1 LPAGRSSFTHKEDS
15 IPVPQSQTFETQLG
29 GRTLTIETGKLA
41 RLAGGSVTVRYG
53 DTMVLGTANRSE
65 PRPGLDF
72 FPLTVDFEERMYAAG
87 KIPGGFIKREA
98 RPSENAILAARQTD
112 RPIRPLFPQGYKD
125 DVQLVITVLS
135 TDQENNPDVIGTV
148 AASAAL
154 SISEIP
160 FNGPIGSVRVGRI
173 GGEFVVNPT
182 HSQLADSELD
192 LIVAGTRDAIMMVEA
207 GANLLPED
215 VMAEA
220 ILFGHRAL
228 QPIVDLQEEIQK
240 AVGKPKRLPYIEPS
254 IGSVL
259 DFADAT
265 DAKRELVVIDVETTG
280 TDPKMSDLVE
290 LGAVKV
296 KGTKVV
302 DRWSTFVNPGRPIV
316 GNQMHGITDK
326 DVKGAPSPSEAVDK
340 LLDFVGDA
348 LIVGHNVG
356 FDLGFI
362 EEAKGDGFRFQPG
375 TYLDTLVI
383 AREGYPGAESYK
395 LPDLARF
402 FGVELSQS
410 HRALPDAEATANL
423 LLWFANELPGRV
435 ATLRDA
441 IADAVRAQR
450 NGGDTP
456 KLLEA
461 ARRQARVSKNLFSLI
476 QKKTVRRI
484 VLDEGIRIDGRGLT
498 DIRPISVEVGLVPRA
513 HGSGLF
519 TRGETQALTVATL
532 GSSSDVQR
540 IDTISPE
547 TEKRYL
553 HHYNFPP
560 YSTGENKMMRGPSRR
575 DIGHGHLAERALV
588 PVLPDH
594 DEFPYVIRLVSE
606 CVTSN
611 GSTSMAST
619 CGSTLALMDAGV
631 PIKAPV
637 AGAAMGLIS
646 EPDGR
651 FVVLTDI
658 LGKEDAIGDMDFK
671 VTGTRDGVTA
681 LQMDIKV
688 QGISEAI
695 IRDGLAQA
703 RTARL
708 TILDKMLEVLPE
720 ARVEMSDFAPRIITI
735 KINPEKI
742 REIIGKGGS
751 MIRKI
756 QEETQTEINVED
768 DGTVEIAAVSG
779 ENSRKA
785 IQWIES
791 LTREVEIGALYLG
804 KVTRIMGFGAFV
816 EILPGKEGLVR
827 IGELADYHVPSVED
841 VVSVGDE
848 VMVVVTEID
857 RQGRVNLS
865 RKAAMQRHLAK
876 EPV

>member
-1 LPAGRSSFTHKEDS
+1 L
-15 IPVPQSQTFETQLG
+15 SQTFETQFG

-41 RLAGGSVTVRYG
+41 RLAGGAVTVRYG

-112 RPIRPLFPQGYKD
+112 RPIRPLFPEGYKD

-135 TDQENNPDVIGTV
+135 TDQENLPDVIGTI
-148 AASAAL
+148 AASTAL
-154 SISEIP
+154 TISEIP
-160 FNGPIGSVRVGRI
+160 FNGPVGSVRVGRI

-182 HSQLADSELD
+182 FSQLAESELD

-207 GANLLPED
+207 GAKLLPED

-220 ILFGHRAL
+220 ILFGHRSL

-240 AVGKPKRLPYIEPS
+240 AIGKAKRLPYLEPTT
-254 IGSVL
+254 GSVL
-259 DFADAT
+259 DFASAT
-265 DAKRELVVIDVETTG
+265 DDKRELVVIDTETTG
-280 TDPKMSDLVE
+280 TDPKMADLLEVA
-290 LGAVKV
+290 AVKV
-296 KGTKVV
+296 KGTEIV

-316 GNQMHGITDK
+316 GNQMHGITDS
-326 DVKGAPSPSEAVDK
+326 DVAGAPSPKEAADQ
-340 LLDFVGDA
+340 LLAFVGDA
-348 LIVGHNVG
+348 KIVGHNVG

-362 EEAKGDGFRFQPG
+362 EEAKGDGFRFG
-375 TYLDTLVI
+375 TGSYLDTLVI

-395 LPDLARF
+395 LPELARF
-402 FGVELSQS
+402 FGVDLSQS

-423 LLWFANELPGRV
+423 LIWFAKDLPGRISN
-435 ATLRDA
+435 LRIA

-450 NGGDTP
+450 SGGDTAS
-456 KLLEA
+456 LIET
-461 ARRQARVSKNLFSLI
+461 ARRDARVSKNLFSLL
-476 QKKTVRRI
+476 QKKTVRQL

-519 TRGETQALTVATL
+519 TRGDTQALTVATL

-560 YSTGENKMMRGPSRR
+560 YSTGENKPMRGPSRR

-594 DEFPYVIRLVSE
+594 DDFPYVIRLVSE

-658 LGKEDAIGDMDFK
+658 LGKEDSIGDMDFK

-695 IRDGLAQA
+695 IRDGLKQA
-703 RTARL
+703 LAARL
-708 TILDKMLEVLPE
+708 EILDKMTAVLPE

-827 IGELADYHVPSVED
+827 IGELADYHVPTVED

-876 EPV
+876 EPVGSTTE

>member
-1 LPAGRSSFTHKEDS
+1 LSH
-15 IPVPQSQTFETQLG
+15 TFETQFG
-29 GRTLTIETGKLA
+29 GRTLTIESGRLA
-41 RLAGGSVTVRYG
+41 RLAGGSVTVRFG
-53 DTMVLGTANRSE
+53 DTMVLGTANRSD

-98 RPSENAILAARQTD
+98 RPSEAAILAARLTD
-112 RPIRPLFPQGYKD
+112 RPIRPLFPEGYKD
-125 DVQLVITVLS
+125 DVQLVVTVLS
-135 TDQENNPDVIGTV
+135 TDQENDPDVIGTV

-154 SISEIP
+154 TISEIP
-160 FNGPIGSVRVGRI
+160 FFGPIGAVRVGRI
-173 GGEFVVNPT
+173 DGEFIVNPT
-182 HSQLADSELD
+182 YSQLEESELD
-192 LIVAGTRDAIMMVEA
+192 LVVSGTRDAIMMVEA
-207 GANLLPED
+207 GANLLSED

-220 ILFGHRAL
+220 ILFGHRSI
-228 QPIVDLQEEIQK
+228 QPLIDLQEELQK
-240 AVGKPKRLPYIEPS
+240 AVGKAKRIPYIEPAAD
-254 IGSVL
+254 SVL
-259 DFADAT
+259 DFVDAMK
-265 DAKRELVVIDVETTG
+265 DGRELVVLDVETTG
-280 TDPKMSDLVE
+280 TDPKLGDLVE
-290 LGAVKV
+290 IAAVKV
-296 KGTKVV
+296 KDGSVT
-302 DRWSTFVNPGRPIV
+302 DRWSTLVNPGRPIV
-316 GNQMHGITDK
+316 GNQMHGLTDA
-326 DVKGAPSPSEAVDK
+326 DVADAPSPAEAVGK
-340 LLDFVGDA
+340 ALDFIGEA

-356 FDLGFI
+356 FDLGFL
-362 EEAKGDGFRFQPG
+362 EEALPAAKFEPG
-375 TYLDTLVI
+375 RYIDTLTL
-383 AREGYPGAESYK
+383 AREGYPEVGQYK
-395 LPDLARF
+395 LETLSAF
-402 FGVELSQS
+402 FGVDLTQS
-410 HRALPDAEATANL
+410 HRALPDAEATAAL
-423 LLWFANELPGRV
+423 LLWFAGDLPSRIDALKSEV
-435 ATLRDA
+435 ADSIRANRD
-441 IADAVRAQR
+441 
-450 NGGDTP
+450 GGDAKT
-456 KLLEA
+456 LLES
-461 ARRQARVSKNLFSLI
+461 ARRKARVSKSLFGLVH
-476 QKKTVRRI
+476 KKTVRRL
-484 VLDEGIRIDGRGLT
+484 VLDEGVRIDGRGVT

-519 TRGETQALTVATL
+519 TRGETQALSIATL

-540 IDTISPE
+540 IDTISPI

-553 HHYNFPP
+553 HHYNMPP
-560 YSTGENKMMRGPSRR
+560 YSTGENKPMRGPGRR
-575 DIGHGHLAERALV
+575 EIGHGNLAERALL
-588 PVLPDH
+588 PVLPEQE
-594 DEFPYVIRLVSE
+594 EFPYVIRVVSE

-646 EPDGR
+646 ESDGR
-651 FVVLTDI
+651 FAVLTDI
-658 LGKEDAIGDMDFK
+658 LGKEDAFGDMDFK
-671 VTGTRDGVTA
+671 VTGTRDGITA

-688 QGISEAI
+688 QGINEAI
-695 IRDGLAQA
+695 IRDGLKQA
-703 RTARL
+703 LAARL
-708 TILDKMLEVLPE
+708 FILDKMTEVLPE
-720 ARVEMSDFAPRIITI
+720 SRVEMSDFAPRIITI

-742 REIIGKGGS
+742 RDIIGKGGS

-791 LTREVEIGALYLG
+791 LTREVEVGALYLG

-827 IGELADYHVPSVED
+827 IGELADYHVPTVED

-876 EPV
+876 EPVGT

>member
-1 LPAGRSSFTHKEDS
+1 MST
-15 IPVPQSQTFETQLG
+15 IFETEFG

-41 RLAGGSVTVRYG
+41 RLAGGAVTVRYG
-53 DTMVLGTANRSE
+53 DTLVLGTANRSD

-72 FPLTVDFEERMYAAG
+72 FPLTVEFEERMYAAG

-98 RPSENAILAARQTD
+98 RASEAATLAARLTD
-112 RPIRPLFPQGYKD
+112 RPIRPLFPEGYKD
-125 DVQLVITVLS
+125 DIQLVITVLS
-135 TDQENNPDVIGTV
+135 TDQENEADVLGTV

-154 SISEIP
+154 TISEIP
-160 FNGPIGSVRVGRI
+160 FAGPVGAVRVGRI
-173 GGEFVVNPT
+173 DGQFVVNPT
-182 HSQLADSELD
+182 FSQLAESELD
-192 LIVAGTRDAIMMVEA
+192 LIVSGTRDAIMMVEA
-207 GANLLPED
+207 GAKLLPED

-228 QPIVDLQEEIQK
+228 QPLIDIQEKLRE
-240 AVGKPKRLPYIEPS
+240 AAGKPKSTPFLEPGT
-254 IGSVL
+254 GSVL
-259 DFADAT
+259 DFVDAVT
-265 DAKRELVVIDVETTG
+265 RGDELVVVDVETTG
-280 TDPKMSDLVE
+280 TDPKTAELVE
-290 LGAVKV
+290 IAAVKV
-296 KGTKVV
+296 KKGKIT
-302 DRWSTFVNPGRPIV
+302 DRWSTLVNPGRPIV
-316 GNQMHGITDK
+316 GHQMHGLTDT
-326 DVKGAPSPSEAVDK
+326 DVKKAPGPTEAAK
-340 LLDFVGDA
+340 QALAFVGDSV
-348 LIVGHNVG
+348 IVGHSVG
-356 FDLGFI
+356 FDLAFL
-362 EEAKGDGFRFQPG
+362 EAAMDDGTHFEPG
-375 TYLDTLVI
+375 RYLDTLPI
-383 AREGYPGAESYK
+383 AREGYPDLENYK
-395 LPDLARF
+395 LGTLSNY
-402 FGVELSQS
+402 FGVELAQS

-423 LLWFANELPGRV
+423 LIWFGNDLPGRIND
-435 ATLRDA
+435 LRDGIAGA
-441 IADAVRAQR
+441 IRATR
-450 NGGDTP
+450 TGGDS
-456 KLLEA
+456 KGLQEA
-461 ARRQARVSKNLFSLI
+461 ARREARVSKSLFNLVH
-476 QKKTVRRI
+476 KKTARK
-484 VLDEGIRIDGRGLT
+484 LALEDGIRMDGRGLT
-498 DIRPISVEVGLVPRA
+498 ELRQISVDVGLLPRA

-519 TRGETQALTVATL
+519 TRGETQVLTIATL
-532 GSSSDVQR
+532 GASSDVQR
-540 IDTISPE
+540 IDTISPK
-547 TEKRYL
+547 TEKRYI

-560 YSTGENKMMRGPSRR
+560 YSTGENKPMRGPSRR
-575 DIGHGHLAERALV
+575 DIGHGNLAERALV
-588 PVLPDH
+588 PVLPANED
-594 DEFPYVIRLVSE
+594 FPYVIRLVSE
-606 CVTSN
+606 CLASN

-631 PIKAPV
+631 PISAPV

-658 LGKEDAIGDMDFK
+658 LGKEDAVGDMDFK
-671 VTGTRDGVTA
+671 VTGTRDGITA

-688 QGISEAI
+688 RGINEAI
-695 IRDGLAQA
+695 IRDGLKQA
-703 RTARL
+703 LAARL
-708 TILDKMLEVLPE
+708 EILDKMTEIIPE
-720 ARVEMSDFAPRIITI
+720 ARETMSDFAPRIITI

-791 LTREVEIGALYLG
+791 LTREVEVGALYLG

-848 VMVVVTEID
+848 VMVVVVEID

-876 EPV
+876 EPVS

>member
-1 LPAGRSSFTHKEDS
+1 M
-15 IPVPQSQTFETQLG
+15 SQVFETQFA
-29 GRTLTIETGKLA
+29 GRTFTIETGKLA
-41 RLAGGSVTVRYG
+41 RLAGGSVTVRFG

-87 KIPGGFIKREA
+87 KIPGGFIKRES

-112 RPIRPLFPQGYKD
+112 RPIRPLFPAGYKD
-125 DVQLVITVLS
+125 DIQLVVTVLS
-135 TDQENNPDVIGTV
+135 TDQENNPDVLGTV

-154 SISEIP
+154 TISEIP
-160 FNGPIGSVRVGRI
+160 FRGPVGAVRVGRI
-173 GGEFVVNPT
+173 DGEFVVNPT

-207 GANLLPED
+207 GAKLLPED

-220 ILFGHRAL
+220 ILFGHRSL
-228 QPIVDLQEEIQK
+228 QPLIDLQEQLRE
-240 AVGKPKRLPYIEPS
+240 AVGKPKRLPYLEP
-254 IGSVL
+254 GVDSVL
-259 DFADAT
+259 AFASAVDAQ
-265 DAKRELVVIDVETTG
+265 REIVVIDVETTG

-290 LGAVKV
+290 VGAVKV

-302 DRWSTFVNPGRPIV
+302 DRFSTFVNPGRPIV

-326 DVKGAPSPSEAVDK
+326 DVTGAPSPKEAADK
-340 LLDFVGDA
+340 LLAFVGDA
-348 LIVGHNVG
+348 LVVGHNVG

-362 EEAKGDGFRFQPG
+362 AEARGDGFRFEPG
-375 TYLDTLVI
+375 RYLDTLVL

-402 FGVELSQS
+402 FGIELAQS

-423 LLWFANELPGRV
+423 LLWFANELPGRISR
-435 ATLRDA
+435 LRTA
-441 IADAVRAQR
+441 ISEAVRAQR

-456 KLLEA
+456 ALLEA
-461 ARRQARVSKNLFSLI
+461 ARRQARVSKGLFNLL
-476 QKKTVRRI
+476 QKKAVRQL

-498 DIRPISVEVGLVPRA
+498 ELRPVSVDVGLVPRA

-519 TRGETQALTVATL
+519 TRGETQALSIATL

-547 TEKRYL
+547 TEKRYI

-560 YSTGENKMMRGPSRR
+560 YSTGENKPMRGPSRR

-594 DEFPYVIRLVSE
+594 DEFPYVIRVVSE

-637 AGAAMGLIS
+637 AGAAMGLVS

-651 FVVLTDI
+651 YVVLTDI

-671 VTGTRDGVTA
+671 VTGTREGVTA

-688 QGISEAI
+688 AGISEAI
-695 IRDGLAQA
+695 IRDGLRQA
-703 RTARL
+703 LAARL
-708 TILDKMLEVLPE
+708 EILDKMAAVLPE
-720 ARVEMSDFAPRIITI
+720 ARGQMSDFAPRIITI

-742 REIIGKGGS
+742 RDIIGKGGAT
-751 MIRKI
+751 IRKI
-756 QEETQTEINVED
+756 QEETGTEINVED

-785 IQWIES
+785 ITWIES
-791 LTREVEIGALYLG
+791 LTREVEVGGLYLG
-804 KVTRIMGFGAFV
+804 KVTRIMPFGAFV

-827 IGELADYHVPSVED
+827 IGELADYHVPTVED
-841 VVSVGDE
+841 VVSIGDE
-848 VMVVVTEID
+848 VMVMVIEID

>member
-1 LPAGRSSFTHKEDS
+1 L
-15 IPVPQSQTFETQLG
+15 SQIFETQFG
-29 GRTLTIETGKLA
+29 GKTLTIETGKLA
-41 RLAGGSVTVRYG
+41 RLAGGSVTVRFG

-98 RPSENAILAARQTD
+98 RPSEAAILAARLTD
-112 RPIRPLFPQGYKD
+112 RPIRPLFPEGYKD

-135 TDQENNPDVIGTV
+135 TDQENDPDVLGTV

-154 SISEIP
+154 TISEIP
-160 FNGPIGSVRVGRI
+160 FLGPIGAVRVGRI
-173 GGEFVVNPT
+173 DGEFVVNPT
-182 HSQLADSELD
+182 YSDLEKSELD
-192 LIVAGTRDAIMMVEA
+192 LIVSGTRDAIMMVEA
-207 GANLLPED
+207 GAKLLPED

-220 ILFGHRAL
+220 ILFGHRAI
-228 QPIVDLQEEIQK
+228 QPLIDLQEELQK
-240 AVGKPKRLPYIEPS
+240 AVGKAKRIPYIEPS
-254 IGSVL
+254 AQSVL
-259 DFADAT
+259 DFVAA
-265 DAKRELVVIDVETTG
+265 AKDGREFAVVDVETTG
-280 TDPKMSDLVE
+280 TDAQMSDLVE
-290 LGAVKV
+290 IG
-296 KGTKVV
+296 VV
-302 DRWSTFVNPGRPIV
+302 TVSGGQITDRWSTLVNPGRPIV
-316 GNQMHGITDK
+316 GNQMHGLTDA
-326 DVKGAPSPSEAVDK
+326 DVSGAPSPAEAVQQA
-340 LLDFVGDA
+340 LDRIGDA
-348 LIVGHNVG
+348 LVVGHNVG
-356 FDLGFI
+356 FDLGFL
-362 EEAKGDGFRFQPG
+362 EAALPSAKLEPG
-375 TYLDTLVI
+375 RYIDTLVL
-383 AREGYPGAESYK
+383 AREGYPEVGAYK
-395 LPDLARF
+395 LEGLSSF
-402 FGVELSQS
+402 FGIDLSQN
-410 HRALPDAEATANL
+410 HRALPDAEATASL
-423 LLWFANELPGRV
+423 LLWFANDLPGRID
-435 ATLRDA
+435 TLKEG
-441 IADAVRAQR
+441 IADSIRANK
-450 NGGDTP
+450 NGGDA
-456 KLLEA
+456 KGLLDA
-461 ARRQARVSKNLFSLI
+461 AKRAARVSKGLFGLI
-476 QKKTVRRI
+476 HKKTVRRL
-484 VLDEGIRIDGRGLT
+484 VLDEGIRMDGRGVT
-498 DIRPISVEVGLVPRA
+498 EIRPISVDVGLIPRA

-519 TRGETQALTVATL
+519 TRGDTQALTIATL

-540 IDTISPE
+540 IDTISPI

-553 HHYNFPP
+553 HHYNMPP
-560 YSTGENKMMRGPSRR
+560 YSTGENKPMRGPGRR
-575 DIGHGHLAERALV
+575 EIGHGNLAERALV
-588 PVLPDH
+588 PVLPDAE
-594 DEFPYVIRLVSE
+594 EFPYVIRLVSE

-637 AGAAMGLIS
+637 AGAAMGLMS

-651 FVVLTDI
+651 FAVLTDI
-658 LGKEDAIGDMDFK
+658 LGKEDAFGDMDFK
-671 VTGTRDGVTA
+671 VTGTRDGITA

-688 QGISEAI
+688 QGINEAI
-695 IRDGLAQA
+695 IRGGLQQA
-703 RTARL
+703 RDARL
-708 TILDKMLEVLPE
+708 TILDKMVEVLPE
-720 ARVEMSDFAPRIITI
+720 ARDEMSDFAPRIITI

-742 REIIGKGGS
+742 RDIIGKGGS

-827 IGELADYHVPSVED
+827 IGELADYHVPTVED

-876 EPV
+876 EPVGSTTE

>member
-1 LPAGRSSFTHKEDS
+1 L
-15 IPVPQSQTFETQLG
+15 SQIFETQFG

-41 RLAGGSVTVRYG
+41 RLAGGSVTVRFG
-53 DTMVLGTANRSE
+53 DTMVLGAARRSG

-98 RPSENAILAARQTD
+98 RPSEAAILAARLTD
-112 RPIRPLFPQGYKD
+112 RPIRPLFPDGYKD

-135 TDQENNPDVIGTV
+135 TDQENDPDVIGTV

-154 SISEIP
+154 TISEIP
-160 FNGPIGSVRVGRI
+160 FLGPIGAVRVGRI
-173 GGEFVVNPT
+173 DGEFVINPT
-182 HSQLADSELD
+182 YSDLERSELD
-192 LIVAGTRDAIMMVEA
+192 LIVSGTRDAIMMVEA
-207 GANLLPED
+207 GAKLLPED

-220 ILFGHRAL
+220 ILFGHRAI
-228 QPIVDLQEEIQK
+228 QPLIDLQEELQK
-240 AVGKPKRLPYIEPS
+240 AVGKAKRIPYIEPS
-254 IGSVL
+254 AESVL
-259 DFADAT
+259 DFVAA
-265 DAKRELVVIDVETTG
+265 AKDGREFAVIDVETTG
-280 TDPKMSDLVE
+280 TDAALGDLLEV
-290 LGAVKV
+290 AVVKV
-296 KGTKVV
+296 RDGAIS
-302 DRWSTFVNPGRPIV
+302 DRWSTLVNPGRPIV
-316 GNQMHGITDK
+316 GNQMHGLTDA
-326 DVKGAPSPSEAVDK
+326 DVAGAPSPAEAVQQA
-340 LLDFVGDA
+340 LDHIGDA
-348 LIVGHNVG
+348 IVVGHNVG
-356 FDLGFI
+356 FDLGFL
-362 EEAKGDGFRFQPG
+362 EAALPSAKLEPG
-375 TYLDTLVI
+375 RYIDTLVL
-383 AREGYPGAESYK
+383 ARDGYPEIGQYK
-395 LPDLARF
+395 LDGLSAF
-402 FGVELSQS
+402 FGIDLSQN
-410 HRALPDAEATANL
+410 HRALPDAEATAAL
-423 LLWFANELPGRV
+423 LLWFANDLPGRIE
-435 ATLRDA
+435 TLKSQIGDS
-441 IADAVRAQR
+441 IRANR
-450 NGGDTP
+450 SGGDA
-456 KLLEA
+456 KGLLET
-461 ARRQARVSKNLFSLI
+461 ARRNARVSKGLFGLI
-476 QKKTVRRI
+476 HKKTVRKL
-484 VLDEGIRIDGRGLT
+484 VLDEGIRMDGRGVT
-498 DIRPISVEVGLVPRA
+498 DIRPISVDVGLIPRA

-519 TRGETQALTVATL
+519 TRGDTQALTIATL

-540 IDTISPE
+540 IDTISPI

-553 HHYNFPP
+553 HHYNMPP
-560 YSTGENKMMRGPSRR
+560 YSTGENKPMRGPGRR
-575 DIGHGHLAERALV
+575 EIGHGNLAERALV
-588 PVLPDH
+588 PVLPDQE
-594 DEFPYVIRLVSE
+594 EFPYVIRLVSE

-631 PIKAPV
+631 PIKAAV
-637 AGAAMGLIS
+637 AGAAMGLMS

-651 FVVLTDI
+651 YSVLTDI
-658 LGKEDAIGDMDFK
+658 LGKEDAFGDMDFK
-671 VTGTRDGVTA
+671 VTGTRDGITA

-688 QGISEAI
+688 QGINESI
-695 IRDGLAQA
+695 IRDGLKQA
-703 RTARL
+703 LDARL
-708 TILDKMLEVLPE
+708 FILDKMTEVLPE

-791 LTREVEIGALYLG
+791 LPREVEIGALYLG

-827 IGELADYHVPSVED
+827 IGELADYHVPTVED

-876 EPV
+876 ETVGSGAE

>member
-1 LPAGRSSFTHKEDS
+1 
-15 IPVPQSQTFETQLG
+15 VSQVFETQLG

-87 KIPGGFIKREA
+87 KIPGGFIKRES

-112 RPIRPLFPQGYKD
+112 RPIRPLFPEGYKD

-154 SISEIP
+154 TISEIP
-160 FNGPIGSVRVGRI
+160 FNGPIGAVRVGRI
-173 GGEFVVNPT
+173 DGEFVVNPT
-182 HSQLADSELD
+182 HTELQTSDLD

-207 GANLLPED
+207 GANLQPEV

-228 QPIVDLQEEIQK
+228 QPLVDIQEQMRE
-240 AVGKPKRLPYIEPS
+240 ALGKPKRVPYIEPS
-254 IGSVL
+254 TGTVL
-259 DFADAT
+259 EFASAT
-265 DAKRELVVIDVETTG
+265 DAKREIVVIDVETTG
-280 TDPKMSDLVE
+280 TDPKMSDLLE
-290 LGAVKV
+290 IAAVKI

-302 DRWSTFVNPGRPIV
+302 DTWSTFVNPGRPIV
-316 GNQMHGITDK
+316 GHQMHGITDK
-326 DVKGAPSPSEAVDK
+326 DVKGAPSPKEAAQK
-340 LLDFVGDA
+340 LLAFIGPDA
-348 LIVGHNVG
+348 LVAGHNVG
-356 FDLGFI
+356 FDIGFV
-362 EEAKGDGFRFQPG
+362 EEAMGDGFRVRPG
-375 TYLDTLVI
+375 SYIDTLVI

-395 LPDLARF
+395 LGDLARF
-402 FGVELSQS
+402 FGIDLTQG

-423 LLWFANELPGRV
+423 LLWFANDLPGRV
-435 ATLRDA
+435 SKLRDA
-441 IADAVRAQR
+441 IADAVRAQKT
-450 NGGDTP
+450 GGDTNA
-456 KLLEA
+456 LLDA
-461 ARRQARVSKNLFSLI
+461 ARRDARVSKALFSLL
-476 QKKTVRRI
+476 QKKTVRRL

-498 DIRPISVEVGLVPRA
+498 DIRPITVEVGLIPRA

-532 GSSSDVQR
+532 GASSDVQR

-547 TEKRYL
+547 TEKRYI

-560 YSTGENKMMRGPSRR
+560 YSTGENKQMRGPSRR

-588 PVLPDH
+588 PVLPSH
-594 DEFPYVIRLVSE
+594 DDFPYVIRLVSE

-637 AGAAMGLIS
+637 AGAAMGLIT

-695 IRDGLAQA
+695 IRGGLQQA
-703 RTARL
+703 LAARL
-708 TILDKMLEVLPE
+708 TILDKMAEVLPE
-720 ARVEMSDFAPRIITI
+720 TRAEMSDFAPRIITI

-804 KVTRIMGFGAFV
+804 KVTRIMSFGAFV

-827 IGELADYHVPSVED
+827 IGELADYHVPTVED

-848 VMVVVTEID
+848 VMVVVIEVD
-857 RQGRVNLS
+857 RQGRINLS